1 MNTKKPDVWLALCV
15 IAGALVYLYSD
26 LHMPVMRSGDPLGPR
41 AFPALIGG
49 GLLFAGALLLVE
61 TYRKARAEAAVRVR
75 TEAAARAPAEAAA
88 RAPSE
93 AAPRAPSQAA
103 TLAPSEAAPRSHD
116 DIRKGRHQTVV
127 LLAMVVW
134 TALYYT
140 AFEPVGYLV
149 STAVFLGGLLSYF
162 HRGHYRTN
170 LLVAL
175 GFVVIVDLVF
185 SRLLNVPLP
194 AGILSL

>member
-61 TYRKARAEAAVRVR
+61 TYRKARAEAAARVP
-75 TEAAARAPAEAAA
+75 T
-88 RAPSE
+88 E
-93 AAPRAPSQAA
+93 AAPRA
-103 TLAPSEAAPRSHD
+103 HD
-116 DIRKGRHQTVV
+116 EIRKGRHQTVV

>member
-61 TYRKARAEAAVRVR
+61 TYRKARAEAAVRLR
-75 TEAAARAPAEAAA
+75 TEAAA

-93 AAPRAPSQAA
+93 AATRAPSQAA

>member
-75 TEAAARAPAEAAA
+75 TEAAARAP
-88 RAPSE
+88 SE
-93 AAPRAPSQAA
+93 AATRAPSQAA
-103 TLAPSEAAPRSHD
+103 TLAPSAAAPRSHD

>member
-75 TEAAARAPAEAAA
+75 TEAAA

>member
-61 TYRKARAEAAVRVR
+61 TYRKARAQAASRVQ
-75 TEAAARAPAEAAA
+75 TEVAPRAPAE
-88 RAPSE
+88 
-93 AAPRAPSQAA
+93 
-103 TLAPSEAAPRSHD
+103 
-116 DIRKGRHQTVV
+116 IRKGRHQTVV

>member
-1 MNTKKPDVWLALCV
+1 
-15 IAGALVYLYSD
+15 
-26 LHMPVMRSGDPLGPR
+26 VMRSGDPLGPR

-61 TYRKARAEAAVRVR
+61 TYRKARAEAAVRLR
-75 TEAAARAPAEAAA
+75 TEAAA

-93 AAPRAPSQAA
+93 AATRAPSQAA
-103 TLAPSEAAPRSHD
+103 TLAPSAAAPRSHD

>member
-26 LHMPVMRSGDPLGPR
+26 LRMPVMRSGDPLGPR

-61 TYRKARAEAAVRVR
+61 TYRKGRAEAASRLP
-75 TEAAARAPAEAAA
+75 TEA
-88 RAPSE
+88 S
-93 AAPRAPSQAA
+93 PR
-103 TLAPSEAAPRSHD
+103 TRD
-116 DIRKGRHQTVV
+116 DVRKGRHQTVV

>member
-1 MNTKKPDVWLALCV
+1 MYGGGDMNTKKPDVWLALCV

-41 AFPALIGG
+41 AFPALVGG

-61 TYRKARAEAAVRVR
+61 TYRKARAEAAARVR
-75 TEAAARAPAEAAA
+75 TEAAPRVDT
-88 RAPSE
+88 E
-93 AAPRAPSQAA
+93 AAPRVD
-103 TLAPSEAAPRSHD
+103 TEAAPRRHD
-116 DIRKGRHQTVV
+116 EVRKGRHQTVV

-175 GFVVIVDLVF
+175 GFVLIVDLVF

>member
-61 TYRKARAEAAVRVR
+61 TYRKARAEAAVRLR
-75 TEAAARAPAEAAA
+75 TQAAA

-93 AAPRAPSQAA
+93 AATRAPSQAA
-103 TLAPSEAAPRSHD
+103 TLAPSAAAPRSHD

>member
-61 TYRKARAEAAVRVR
+61 TYRKARAQAASRVP
-75 TEAAARAPAEAAA
+75 TEAATRVPT
-88 RAPSE
+88 E
-93 AAPRAPSQAA
+93 AAPR
-103 TLAPSEAAPRSHD
+103 THD
-116 DIRKGRHQTVV
+116 EVRKGRHQTVV

>member
-61 TYRKARAEAAVRVR
+61 TYRKARAEAAARVPS
-75 TEAAARAPAEAAA
+75 EAAGV
-88 RAPSE
+88 PSE
-93 AAPRAPSQAA
+93 AAPR
-103 TLAPSEAAPRSHD
+103 THD

-140 AFEPVGYLV
+140 AFEPVGYLL

-170 LLVAL
+170 ILVAL
-175 GFVVIVDLVF
+175 GFVLIVDLVF

>member
-26 LHMPVMRSGDPLGPR
+26 LRMPVMRSGDPLGPR

-61 TYRKARAEAAVRVR
+61 TYRKARAQAASRVPGVP
-75 TEAAARAPAEAAA
+75 TEP
-88 RAPSE
+88 
-93 AAPRAPSQAA
+93 APR
-103 TLAPSEAAPRSHD
+103 THGE
-116 DIRKGRHQTVV
+116 IRKGRHQTVV
-127 LLAMVVW
+127 LLAMVAW

>member
-26 LHMPVMRSGDPLGPR
+26 LRMPVMRSGDPLGPR
-41 AFPALIGG
+41 AFPALIGA

-61 TYRKARAEAAVRVR
+61 TYRKGR
-75 TEAAARAPAEAAA
+75 AEAAA
-88 RAPSE
+88 RGPESAPRVQTE
-93 AAPRAPSQAA
+93 AAPRTHA
-103 TLAPSEAAPRSHD
+103 EV
-116 DIRKGRHQTVV
+116 RKSRHQTVV

-170 LLVAL
+170 LLVVL

>member
-61 TYRKARAEAAVRVR
+61 TYRKARAEAAVRLR
-75 TEAAARAPAEAAA
+75 TEAAA

-93 AAPRAPSQAA
+93 AATRAPSQAA
-103 TLAPSEAAPRSHD
+103 TLAPSAAAPRSHD

>member
-61 TYRKARAEAAVRVR
+61 TYRKARAEAAVRLR
-75 TEAAARAPAEAAA
+75 TEAAA

-93 AAPRAPSQAA
+93 AATRAPSQAA
-103 TLAPSEAAPRSHD
+103 TLAPSAAAPRSHD

-140 AFEPVGYLV
+140 AFEPVGYMV

>member
-75 TEAAARAPAEAAA
+75 TEAAARAP
-88 RAPSE
+88 SE
-93 AAPRAPSQAA
+93 AATRAPSQAA

>member
-61 TYRKARAEAAVRVR
+61 TYRKARAEAAVRLR
-75 TEAAARAPAEAAA
+75 TEAAA